1 MTVQTKAQSPKDM
14 GNVSSFFEDDNIEPF
29 DIDYQNRFLNVFITD
44 REGFPERIIDIVH
57 VDYFDAYQKILL
69 DYELNFFSKYREVAR
84 FSTLRDIISEKE
96 KGLNKD
102 HLIGLLEH
110 IEQIKLENIEHVKDS
125 SYRFFKERSIKNC
138 LFELVVD
145 WKKHNYDSMKV
156 KLENALKAGEPKETG
171 HNYLRDVAKRLEKDF
186 REPISF
192 IPSLDAFIGGGA
204 SAGEMA
210 FVLAPTGGGK
220 SMFLVA
226 GAATALMAGK
236 KAVYY
241 TLELSE
247 EVVGQRFDSC
257 INQLNLRTVWEFADV
272 IQERA
277 EELSKFGGSLII
289 KEFLTGQ
296 ATINTLMAHLRTLE
310 TNDGFKPDIVF
321 IDYGDLLKPLDS
333 FAEKRHSL
341 DSIYVGIRGMAN
353 EFRIPIWSAL
363 QTNRTGMDTDKVS
376 LSTVGETLGA
386 LRAAD
391 IVISVG
397 REPDR
402 DPQEVLENP
411 HAAKIGILKN
421 RNGAAGFYL
430 DAIFDPSKIFID
442 IIQPDPS
449 VVGVPQKN
457 NKSTKTNKKPEKKD
471 SSVDDIEDSL
481 DNVMLS

>member
-1 MTVQTKAQSPKDM
+1 MATQTAQTPKDLS
-14 GNVSSFFEDDNIEPF
+14 GVLSFFEDDNIEPF
-29 DIDYQNRFLNVFITD
+29 DVDYQNRFLNVFISD
-44 REGFPERIIDIVH
+44 REGFPERIIDIVQ

-69 DYELNFFSKYREVAR
+69 DYELTFFNKYREVAR
-84 FSTLRDIISEKE
+84 FNTLKDLINEKE

-102 HLIGLLEH
+102 HLLGL
-110 IEQIKLENIEHVKDS
+110 IEKIEEIKLENVNHVKDS
-125 SYRFFKERSIKNC
+125 AYRFFKERSIKNC

-145 WKKHNYDSMKV
+145 WKKHNYDSMIT
-156 KLENALKAGEPKETG
+156 KLQNSIKAGEPKESG
-171 HNYLRDVAKRLEKDF
+171 HNYLRDVNKRLEKDF
-186 REPISF
+186 RDPISF
-192 IPSLDAFIGGGA
+192 IPTLDQYIGGGA
-204 SAGEMA
+204 AGGEMA

-226 GAATALMAGK
+226 GASTALLIGK
-236 KAVYY
+236 KVVYY

-247 EVVGQRFDSC
+247 EVVGQRFDAC
-257 INQLNLRTVWEFADV
+257 INQIGLKNVWDFSDI
-272 IQERA
+272 IQERT
-277 EELSKFGGSLII
+277 EEIAKFGGSLII

-296 ATINTLMAHLRTLE
+296 ATINTLMSHLRTLE
-310 TNDGFKPDIVF
+310 TSDGFKPDIVF

-353 EFRIPIWSAL
+353 EFKIPIWSAL

-397 REPDR
+397 RDPD
-402 DPQEVLENP
+402 DLETNP
-411 HAAKIGILKN
+411 NAAKIGILKN

-430 DAIFDPSKIFID
+430 DAIFETSKIFID
-442 IIQPDPS
+442 IKPLDASSIMP
-449 VVGVPQKN
+449 K
-457 NKSTKTNKKPEKKD
+457 KTKETNKKIKK
-471 SSVDDIEDSL
+471 EDVSASTVEDEI
-481 DNVMLS
+481 DNVLFADK

>member
-1 MTVQTKAQSPKDM
+1 MTTQTAQAPKDLS
-14 GNVSSFFEDDNIEPF
+14 GVLSFFEDDNIEPF
-29 DIDYQNRFLNVFITD
+29 DVDYQNRFLNVFISD
-44 REGFPERIIDIVH
+44 REGFPERIIDIVQ

-69 DYELNFFSKYREVAR
+69 DYELTFFNKYREVAR
-84 FSTLRDIISEKE
+84 FNTLKDLINEKE

-102 HLIGLLEH
+102 HLLGL
-110 IEQIKLENIEHVKDS
+110 IEKIEEIKLENVNHVKDS
-125 SYRFFKERSIKNC
+125 AYRFFKERSIKNC

-145 WKKHNYDSMKV
+145 WKKHNYDSMIT
-156 KLENALKAGEPKETG
+156 KLQNSIKAGEPKESG
-171 HNYLRDVAKRLEKDF
+171 HNYLRDVNKRLEKDF
-186 REPISF
+186 RDPISF
-192 IPSLDAFIGGGA
+192 IPTLDQYIGGGA
-204 SAGEMA
+204 AGGEMA

-226 GAATALMAGK
+226 GASTALLIGK
-236 KAVYY
+236 KVVYY

-247 EVVGQRFDSC
+247 EVVGQRFDAC
-257 INQLNLRTVWEFADV
+257 INQIGLKNVWDFSDI
-272 IQERA
+272 IQERT
-277 EELSKFGGSLII
+277 EEIAKFGGSLII

-296 ATINTLMAHLRTLE
+296 ATINTLMSHLRTLE
-310 TNDGFKPDIVF
+310 TSDGFKPDIVF

-353 EFRIPIWSAL
+353 EFKIPIWSAL

-397 REPDR
+397 RDPD
-402 DPQEVLENP
+402 DLETNP
-411 HAAKIGILKN
+411 NAAKIGILKN

-430 DAIFDPSKIFID
+430 DAIFETSKIFID
-442 IIQPDPS
+442 IKPLDASSIMPK
-449 VVGVPQKN
+449 KN
-457 NKSTKTNKKPEKKD
+457 KETNKKIKK
-471 SSVDDIEDSL
+471 EDVSAS
-481 DNVMLS
+481 NVEDEINNFLFADK

>member
-1 MTVQTKAQSPKDM
+1 MTTQAKIQNPKDVS
-14 GNVSSFFEDDNIEPF
+14 NVLSFFEDDSIEPF
-29 DIDYQNRFLNVFITD
+29 DIDYQNRFLNLFITD
-44 REGFPERIIDIVH
+44 KEGFPERIIDIVQ
-57 VDYFDAYQKILL
+57 VEYFDSYQKILL

-84 FSTLRDIISEKE
+84 FPTLKDLINEKE

-102 HLIGLLEH
+102 HLLGLIDK
-110 IEQIKLENIEHVKDS
+110 IEQIKLENPKHVKDS
-125 SYRFFKERSIKNC
+125 SYRFFKEKSIKNC

-145 WKKHNYDSMKV
+145 WKKHNYDSMTQ
-156 KLENALKAGEPKETG
+156 KLQDALKAGEPKETG
-171 HNYLRDVAKRLEKDF
+171 HNYLKDSAKRLEKDF
-186 REPISF
+186 RDPVSF
-192 IPSLDAFIGGGA
+192 IKSLDTYIGGGPA
-204 SAGEMA
+204 AGEMA

-226 GAATALMAGK
+226 GAANALMDGK
-236 KAVYY
+236 KVVYY

-257 INQLNLRTVWEFADV
+257 INQIGLKNVWDFTDV
-272 IQERA
+272 IQERT
-277 EELSKFGGSLII
+277 EEIEKFGGSLII

-296 ATINTLMAHLRTLE
+296 ATINTLIAHLRTLE
-310 TNDGFKPDIVF
+310 TNDGFVPDIVF

-333 FAEKRHSL
+333 FSEKRHSL

-363 QTNRTGMDTDKVS
+363 QTNRGGMDTDKVS

-397 REPDR
+397 RDPD
-402 DPQEVLENP
+402 DLEENP
-411 HAAKIGILKN
+411 NAAKVGILKN

-430 DAIFDPSKIFID
+430 DAIFDTSKIFID
-442 IIQPDPS
+442 IRPLDPS
-449 VVGVPQKN
+449 TIIPK
-457 NKSTKTNKKPEKKD
+457 KSQKTNKKTEKEVN
-471 SSVDDIEDSL
+471 SVDDIEDKL
-481 DNVMLS
+481 DNILLQ

>member
-1 MTVQTKAQSPKDM
+1 MATQTAQTPKDLS
-14 GNVSSFFEDDNIEPF
+14 GVLSFFEDDNIEPF
-29 DIDYQNRFLNVFITD
+29 DVDYQNRFLNVFISD
-44 REGFPERIIDIVH
+44 REGFPERIIDIVQ

-69 DYELNFFSKYREVAR
+69 DYELTFFNKYREVAR
-84 FSTLRDIISEKE
+84 FNTLKDLINEKE

-102 HLIGLLEH
+102 HLLGL
-110 IEQIKLENIEHVKDS
+110 IEKIEEIKLENVNHVKDS
-125 SYRFFKERSIKNC
+125 AYRFFKERSIKNC

-145 WKKHNYDSMKV
+145 WKKHNYDSMIT
-156 KLENALKAGEPKETG
+156 KLQNSIKAGEPKESG
-171 HNYLRDVAKRLEKDF
+171 HNYLRDVNKRLEKDF
-186 REPISF
+186 RDPISF
-192 IPSLDAFIGGGA
+192 IPTLDQYIGGGA
-204 SAGEMA
+204 AGGEMA

-226 GAATALMAGK
+226 GASTALLIGK
-236 KAVYY
+236 KVVYY

-247 EVVGQRFDSC
+247 EVVGQRFDAC
-257 INQLNLRTVWEFADV
+257 INQIGLKNVWDFSDI
-272 IQERA
+272 IQERT
-277 EELSKFGGSLII
+277 EEIAKFGGSLII

-296 ATINTLMAHLRTLE
+296 ATINTLMSHLRTLE
-310 TNDGFKPDIVF
+310 TSDGFKPDIVF

-353 EFRIPIWSAL
+353 EFKIPIWSAL

-397 REPDR
+397 RDPD
-402 DPQEVLENP
+402 DLETNP
-411 HAAKIGILKN
+411 NAAKIGILKN

-430 DAIFDPSKIFID
+430 DAIFETSKIFID
-442 IIQPDPS
+442 IKPLDASSIMP
-449 VVGVPQKN
+449 K
-457 NKSTKTNKKPEKKD
+457 KTKETNKKIKK
-471 SSVDDIEDSL
+471 EDVSASTVEDEI
-481 DNVMLS
+481 DNILFADK

>member
-1 MTVQTKAQSPKDM
+1 MTVQTKTQNPKDL
-14 GNVSSFFEDDNIEPF
+14 GNVLSFFEDDNIEPF
-29 DIDYQNRFLNVFITD
+29 DVDYQNRFLNVFITD
-44 REGFPERIIDIVH
+44 KEGFPERIIDIVQ

-69 DYELNFFSKYREVAR
+69 DYELNFFSQYREVAR
-84 FSTLRDIISEKE
+84 FATLRDIINEKE

-102 HLIGLLEH
+102 HLIGLLEK
-110 IEQIKLENIEHVKDS
+110 IEQIKLENIDHVKDS
-125 SYRFFKERSIKNC
+125 SYRFFKERSVKNC

-145 WKKHNYDSMKV
+145 WKKHNYDSMKT
-156 KLENALKAGEPKETG
+156 KLENALKAGEPKEAG
-171 HNYLRDVAKRLEKDF
+171 HNYLKDVLKRLDKDF
-186 REPISF
+186 RDPISF
-192 IPSLDAFIGGGA
+192 IPSLDLYIGGGA

-226 GAATALMAGK
+226 GASTALLAGK
-236 KAVYY
+236 KVVYY

-257 INQLNLRTVWEFADV
+257 INQIGLKNVWDFSDI
-272 IQERA
+272 IQERT
-277 EELSKFGGSLII
+277 EEIAKFGGSLII
-289 KEFLTGQ
+289 KEFLTGH

-310 TNDGFKPDIVF
+310 TTDGFKPDIVF

-333 FAEKRHSL
+333 FSEKRHSL
-341 DSIYVGIRGMAN
+341 DSIYIGIRGMAN

-402 DPQEVLENP
+402 DSEEVLENP
-411 HAAKIGILKN
+411 NAAKIGILKN

-430 DAIFDPSKIFID
+430 DAIFDTSKIFID
-442 IIQPDPS
+442 IKPLDPS
-449 VVGVPQKN
+449 MIGMK
-457 NKSTKTNKKPEKKD
+457 KKTKQTNKKIEKKEG
-471 SSVDDIEDSL
+471 SVDDVENGL
-481 DNVMLS
+481 DNILLS

>member
-1 MTVQTKAQSPKDM
+1 MATQTAQTPKDLS
-14 GNVSSFFEDDNIEPF
+14 GVLSFFEDDNIEPF
-29 DIDYQNRFLNVFITD
+29 DVDYQNRFLNVFISD
-44 REGFPERIIDIVH
+44 REGFPERIIDIVQ

-69 DYELNFFSKYREVAR
+69 DYELTFFNKYREVAR
-84 FSTLRDIISEKE
+84 FNTLKDLINEKE

-102 HLIGLLEH
+102 HLLGL
-110 IEQIKLENIEHVKDS
+110 IEKIEEIKLENVNHVKDS
-125 SYRFFKERSIKNC
+125 AYRFFKERSIKNC

-145 WKKHNYDSMKV
+145 WKKHNYNSMIT
-156 KLENALKAGEPKETG
+156 KLQNSIKAGEPKESG
-171 HNYLRDVAKRLEKDF
+171 HNYLRDVNKRLEKDF
-186 REPISF
+186 RDPISF
-192 IPSLDAFIGGGA
+192 IPTLDQYIGGGA
-204 SAGEMA
+204 AGGEMA

-226 GAATALMAGK
+226 GASTALLIGK
-236 KAVYY
+236 KVVYY

-247 EVVGQRFDSC
+247 EVVGQRFDAC
-257 INQLNLRTVWEFADV
+257 INQIGLKDVWDFSDI
-272 IQERA
+272 IQERT
-277 EELSKFGGSLII
+277 EEISKFGGSLII

-296 ATINTLMAHLRTLE
+296 ATINTLMSHLRTLE
-310 TNDGFKPDIVF
+310 TSDGFKPDIVF

-353 EFRIPIWSAL
+353 EFKIPIWSAL

-397 REPDR
+397 RDPD
-402 DPQEVLENP
+402 DLETNP
-411 HAAKIGILKN
+411 NAAKIGILKN

-430 DAIFDPSKIFID
+430 DAIFETSKIFID
-442 IIQPDPS
+442 IKPLDASSIMP
-449 VVGVPQKN
+449 K
-457 NKSTKTNKKPEKKD
+457 KTKETNKKIKK
-471 SSVDDIEDSL
+471 EDVSASTVEDEI
-481 DNVMLS
+481 DNVLFADK

>member
-1 MTVQTKAQSPKDM
+1 MAAQTKTQNPKDM
-14 GNVSSFFEDDNIEPF
+14 ENVLSFFEDDNIEPF
-29 DIDYQNRFLNVFITD
+29 DVDYQNRFLNVFITD
-44 REGFPERIIDIVH
+44 REGFPERIIDIVQ

-69 DYELNFFSKYREVAR
+69 DYELNFFSKYREIAR
-84 FSTLRDIISEKE
+84 FSTLRDIINEKE

-102 HLIGLLEH
+102 HLIGLLEK
-110 IEQIKLENIEHVKDS
+110 IEQINIENVQHVKDS
-125 SYRFFKERSIKNC
+125 SYRFFKERSVKNC

-145 WKKHNYDSMKV
+145 WKKHNYDSMKT
-156 KLENALKAGEPKETG
+156 KLENSLKAGEPKETG
-171 HNYLRDVAKRLEKDF
+171 HNYLKDVAKRLEKDF
-186 REPISF
+186 RDPISF
-192 IPSLDAFIGGGA
+192 IPSLDSYIGGGA

-226 GAATALMAGK
+226 GAATALLAGK
-236 KAVYY
+236 KVVYY

-257 INQLNLRTVWEFADV
+257 INQIGLKNVWDFTDI
-272 IQERA
+272 IQERT
-277 EELSKFGGSLII
+277 EEISKFGGSLII

-310 TNDGFKPDIVF
+310 VSDGFKPDIVF

-333 FAEKRHSL
+333 FSEKRHSL

-397 REPDR
+397 RDPD
-402 DPQEVLENP
+402 ELEENP
-411 HAAKIGILKN
+411 TAAKIGILKN

-442 IIQPDPS
+442 IIPPDLS
-449 VVGVPQKN
+449 VVGISKSN
-457 NKSTKTNKKPEKKD
+457 NKTGKTNKKPEK
-471 SSVDDIEDSL
+471 SEESVDKIEESL
-481 DNVMLS
+481 DNILLS